1 MISARS
7 FAQAFAP
14 RLRHRQCLPAVRP
27 DPARGVAPFAVG
39 LGAPRGGEAFT
50 REATAARAA
59 SCRRPRIAAKDLVP
73 PALPRRR
80 PYAGDAAV
88 GADEI
93 LIDVMAAPDEGRCVV
108 SAVIAR
114 ETGRIDGHAAAGN
127 FRALACAPTE
137 GGFARSVRASASGH
151 GCRGVGL
158 ACGAGLD
165 HTVDRRFR
173 IGCGLRGDSASGT
186 DVRCRNCVV
195 ALSSVCRPVHTAA
208 NGKNFRSGVRGVD
221 AVRRQGVLCRP
232 PAS

>member
-127 FRALACAPTE
+127 FRALAWRRP
-137 GGFARSVRASASGH
+137 RADSLEASGRRRRVMDAGASDWRAGQAWIIRSIGDSGSAA
-151 GCRGVGL
+151 GCAAIRRPARMFV
-158 ACGAGLD
+158 AEIAWWRCPRCAGLS
-165 HTVDRRFR
+165 T
-173 IGCGLRGDSASGT
+173 
-186 DVRCRNCVV
+186 
-195 ALSSVCRPVHTAA
+195 
-208 NGKNFRSGVRGVD
+208 
-221 AVRRQGVLCRP
+221 RQRTEKISD
-232 PAS
+232 PA